1 MFSREPGFSL
11 GRLNQS
17 AGLRKHGAGVVNTV
31 TTAVGMLTDLPGLV
45 PVLVDLGKR
54 HKNYGVVPL
63 HYDVVGQ
70 ALLATLEEG
79 LPKGT
84 YTAEV
89 KSAFAKMWG
98 VVATT
103 MQSECGY

>member
-1 MFSREPGFSL
+1 MPFVG
-11 GRLNQS
+11 G
-17 AGLRKHGAGVVNTV
+17 GGA
-31 TTAVGMLTDLPGLV
+31 
-45 PVLVDLGKR
+45 
-54 HKNYGVVPL
+54 
-63 HYDVVGQ
+63 VVGQ